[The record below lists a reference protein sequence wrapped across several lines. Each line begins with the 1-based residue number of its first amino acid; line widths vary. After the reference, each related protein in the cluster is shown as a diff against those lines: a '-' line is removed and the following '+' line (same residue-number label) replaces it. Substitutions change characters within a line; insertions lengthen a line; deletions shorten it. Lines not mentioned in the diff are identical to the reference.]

1 MGMTGNEDQGSLV
14 GSGATDVAAA
24 VIAGVSGLGSSAM
37 LAKAQIVT
45 AREATKRAKLE
56 AKKK

>member
-1 MGMTGNEDQGSLV
+1 MTENQDQGSLV
-14 GSGATDVAAA
+14 GSGATDVAVAA
-24 VIAGVSGLGSSAM
+24 IAGASGLGSSAM
-37 LAKAQIVT
+37 IAKAQIVT